1 MCQIPWTIV
10 PAIRASVVLIS
21 FADLV
26 KMKGRK
32 KRKGNDKTKEEVMA
46 ISGGGKETWIRHQT
60 LAFIIL
66 IVAIQDVASTF
77 LGRLSPCIQCICT
90 HVYSHV
96 HTHTHTCAHTHT
108 HTHTHSTTVSA
119 PQARLALSHPQ
130 IFKAAVPSSWSP
142 LSTTFSP
149 GKLSVTLPVLV

>member
-46 ISGGGKETWIRHQT
+46 ISGGGKETWTRHQT

-96 HTHTHTCAHTHT
+96 HTHTHTLT
-108 HTHTHSTTVSA
+108 
-119 PQARLALSHPQ
+119 PPLFRLLKHAL
-130 IFKAAVPSSWSP
+130 
-142 LSTTFSP
+142 
-149 GKLSVTLPVLV
+149 LSVTPRSLKLLFPLLGAHSPPPSHLGNFRSLFQC